1 MAHGRHQAL
10 RPGYLAGKQG
20 RIQDLP
26 QQNLDCGGV
35 REKRGFEGR
44 LVVFHHGRDR

>member
-10 RPGYLAGKQG
+10 RPGYFAGKQG
-20 RIQDLP
+20 RIEDLP
-26 QQNLDCGGV
+26 QQDLACCGA
-35 REKRGFEGR
+35 RKKRGFEGR